1 MTNKADA
8 RRITGKKEGQYR
20 YRPVKEEFVYDF
32 GYHQHCWRGPI
43 FAQSSEFRQ
52 YYSPKLK

>member
-1 MTNKADA
+1 LQA
-8 RRITGKKEGQYR
+8 KKEGQYR